1 MLSVILE
8 EVMRRSFRTICVTAV
23 CLLFVVLAVAQNSP
37 EVRTSMLVSTD
48 WLAEHLNDPNVIVIH
63 FARYE
68 GDYNRGHI
76 PGARFLRTNQ
86 LISDN
91 QETTFELPSVASL
104 KKALE
109 SIGINDKA
117 RIVIYGTQA
126 PPATTRA
133 YFTFDYLGLGDR
145 VALLDGGIEKWKAE
159 KRPLSTE
166 TPKITP
172 AKLTVHPRPEI
183 VAKYD
188 EVRKDA
194 DSTEPAA
201 LLLDARPMSRYKEG
215 HLAGATDLLW
225 GETLASRDVP
235 SWKSPEE
242 LRKMFEAAGFKPGSK
257 IITYCEVGQQASHA
271 YFTARYLGY
280 NVALYDGSF
289 DEWTNSK
296 DAPVVKG
303 DAKR

>member
-1 MLSVILE
+1 MRQISNAVYLTLVCFLLSASL
-8 EVMRRSFRTICVTAV
+8 
-23 CLLFVVLAVAQNSP
+23 VAQDSP
-37 EVRTSMLVSTD
+37 KVRTDMLVSTD

-91 QETTFELPSVASL
+91 QETTFELPPVASL
-104 KKALE
+104 QKALE
-109 SIGINDKA
+109 SIGINDKS

-126 PPATTRA
+126 PPTTTRA
-133 YFTFDYLGLGDR
+133 YFTLDYLGLGDR

-159 KRPLSTE
+159 KRALSTDAATF
-166 TPKITP
+166 TPT
-172 AKLTVHPRPEI
+172 KLTLHPRPEV

-188 EVRKDA
+188 EVRRIT
-194 DSTEPAA
+194 DSSEPTA
-201 LLLDARPMSRYKEG
+201 LILDARPMTRYKDG
-215 HLAGATDLLW
+215 HLAGATDLFW
-225 GETLASRDVP
+225 GETLTSREIP

-257 IITYCEVGQQASHA
+257 IITYCEVGQQATHA

-280 NVALYDGSF
+280 DVAMYDGSY
-289 DEWTNSK
+289 DEWTSAK

>member
-1 MLSVILE
+1 MPRISKTTCLIA
-8 EVMRRSFRTICVTAV
+8 I
-23 CLLFVVLAVAQNSP
+23 CLLLGAFPVAQTAP
-37 EVRTSMLVSTD
+37 KPRTDMLVSTD
-48 WLAEHLNDPNVIVIH
+48 WLAEHLSDPNVIVIH

-86 LISDN
+86 FISDN
-91 QETTFELPSVASL
+91 QETTFELPPVASL
-104 KKALE
+104 QKALE

-117 RIVIYGTQA
+117 RIVLYGTQA
-126 PPATTRA
+126 PPTTTRA

-159 KRPLSTE
+159 KRALSTE
-166 TPKITP
+166 TPKFTP
-172 AKLTVHPRPEI
+172 TKLTLHPRPEV

-188 EVRKDA
+188 EVRKI
-194 DSTEPAA
+194 TESSEPTA
-201 LLLDARPMSRYKEG
+201 LILDARPMTRYKDG
-215 HLAGATDLLW
+215 HLAGATDLFW
-225 GETLASRDVP
+225 GETLTSREIP

-257 IITYCEVGQQASHA
+257 IITYCEVGQQATHA

-280 NVALYDGSF
+280 DVAMYDGSY
-289 DEWTNSK
+289 DEWTSAK

>member
-1 MLSVILE
+1 MRRTSITICLTVILL
-8 EVMRRSFRTICVTAV
+8 VLGVSMSAQSSPKLRTD
-23 CLLFVVLAVAQNSP
+23 
-37 EVRTSMLVSTD
+37 MLVSTD

-68 GDYNRGHI
+68 ADYSRGHI

-91 QETTFELPSVASL
+91 QETTFELPPVASL
-104 KKALE
+104 QKALE
-109 SIGINDKA
+109 SVGINDKA

-126 PPATTRA
+126 PPTTTRA

-145 VALLDGGIEKWKAE
+145 VALLDGGIEKWKSE
-159 KRPLSTE
+159 KRTLSTE
-166 TPKITP
+166 PAKVTPT
-172 AKLTVHPRPEI
+172 KLTVHPRAEV

-188 EVRKDA
+188 EVRKIT
-194 DSTEPAA
+194 DSSEPTA
-201 LLLDARPMSRYKEG
+201 LILDARPMTRYKDG
-215 HLAGATDLLW
+215 HLAGATDLFW
-225 GETLASRDVP
+225 VDTLTSREIP

-242 LRKMFEAAGFKPGSK
+242 LRKMFETAGFKPGSK
-257 IITYCEVGQQASHA
+257 IITYCEVGQQATHA

-280 NVALYDGSF
+280 DVAMYDGSY
-289 DEWTNSK
+289 DEWTSAK

>member
-1 MLSVILE
+1 
-8 EVMRRSFRTICVTAV
+8 
-23 CLLFVVLAVAQNSP
+23 
-37 EVRTSMLVSTD
+37 
-48 WLAEHLNDPNVIVIH
+48 VIVIH
-63 FARYE
+63 FARYR
-68 GDYNRGHI
+68 GDYERGHI

-91 QETTFELPSVASL
+91 QELSFELPPVAEL

-109 SIGINDKA
+109 EAGIGDKG

-126 PPATTRA
+126 PPTTTRA

-145 VALLDGGIEKWKAE
+145 VSLLDGGIEKWKAE
-159 KRPLSTE
+159 KRPISTE
-166 TPKITP
+166 TPKITA
-172 AKLTVHPRPEI
+172 AKLTVRPRPEV

-188 EVRKDA
+188 EVRKIA
-194 DSTEPAA
+194 DSQEPPV
-201 LLLDARPMSRYKEG
+201 LLLDARPMSRYKDG
-215 HLAGATDLLW
+215 HLAGATDLFW
-225 GETLASRDVP
+225 AETLSSRDVP

-242 LRKMFEAAGFKPGSK
+242 LRKMFEASGFKPGNK

-280 NVALYDGSF
+280 DVALYDGSF

-296 DAPVVKG
+296 NAPVVKG